1 MAGMGSGRAGVFIAR
16 LRESLAPPRRLYGF
30 ECSPAGHFWTPFASR
45 AMTARNHPESARR
58 STSALR
64 GVTLAAAMLT
74 SVAKANA
81 QQEMR
86 GPQDAFGQ
94 ISIGLNTRVGQQFA
108 SDWSGSVEGL
118 IGVNRVSRSW
128 YRPTAI
134 SGGVTRLFVNGC
146 ERQGLGDCI
155 QSSNRIPWIS
165 VVTGTTR
172 RTSVG
177 AIRIL
182 AGIGAI
188 WAKADLANSASASP
202 VFEARAEYL
211 VFPHERFGA
220 VIFARNLTVTN
231 SRVSLA
237 NGIALGVG
245 IAARQPPRY

>member
-1 MAGMGSGRAGVFIAR
+1 MSAQK
-16 LRESLAPPRRLYGF
+16 LYMTRQF
-30 ECSPAGHFWTPFASR
+30 KSR
-45 AMTARNHPESARR
+45 AFR
-58 STSALR
+58 SLIASIALF
-64 GVTLAAAMLT
+64 AP
-74 SVAKANA
+74 VAGTNA

-94 ISIGLNTRVGQQFA
+94 ISMGLNTRVGQRFA

-118 IGVNRVSRSW
+118 IGVNRLSRSW

-134 SGGVTRLFVNGC
+134 SGGVTRLFVNTC

-155 QSSNRIPWIS
+155 QSSNAIPWIS

-172 RTSVG
+172 RTNAG
-177 AIRIL
+177 AFRVL

-188 WAKADLANSASASP
+188 WAKGDLANSASVSP

-211 VFPHERFGA
+211 VFPTERYGG

-237 NGIALGVG
+237 NGVAVGVG
-245 IAARQPPRY
+245 IAFRQPPLRY